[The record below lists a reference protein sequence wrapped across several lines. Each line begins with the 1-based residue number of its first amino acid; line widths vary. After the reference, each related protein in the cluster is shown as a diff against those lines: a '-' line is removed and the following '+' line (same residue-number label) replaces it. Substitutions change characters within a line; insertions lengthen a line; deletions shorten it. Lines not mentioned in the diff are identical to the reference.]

1 MQGAQFQAPP
11 LSKTNKIIIITMIA
25 LFVLNS
31 IVGGSLA
38 GYLALSLNGIKSGL
52 IYQIITY
59 PFMEAS
65 FMGLIFES
73 LIIWFIGSDLERQWG
88 QKFYL
93 QLFAVTAVSV
103 VPIYLALSAFTGMN
117 APLMG
122 ITGFGY
128 ALLVSYAIIY
138 SERQLTFMLLFP
150 MKAKYFCLL
159 LAGIQLYM
167 GFFSGSGAVSFAHL
181 GSMVFAFVFLQ
192 YKSMKARGGSLSSS
206 INSAQK
212 KHHKNKMR
220 GKLKIV
226 EDEPVDAP
234 RKEKHDPKDPKFW
247 Q

>member
-11 LSKTNKIIIITMIA
+11 LSKINKIIIITMVV
-25 LFVLNS
+25 LFVMNAA
-31 IVGGSLA
+31 IGGGLA

-52 IYQIITY
+52 IYQVITY

-65 FMGLIFES
+65 FMGLLFES

-93 QLFAVTAVSV
+93 QLFLVSVLAV
-103 VPIYLALSAFTGMN
+103 VPIYLGLSAFTGLA

-122 ITGFGY
+122 VTGFGY

-150 MKAKYFCLL
+150 MKAKYFCML

-181 GSMVFAFVFLQ
+181 GSMIFAFLFLQ
-192 YKSMKARGGSLSSS
+192 YKSMKARGGSFSSS
-206 INSAQK
+206 VESVQK
-212 KHHKNKMR
+212 KRHKDKMR

-226 EDEPVDAP
+226 EDDPKPPKDQ
-234 RKEKHDPKDPKFW
+234 HDPKDPKFW

>member
-11 LSKTNKIIIITMIA
+11 LSKINKIIIITMVF
-25 LFVLNS
+25 LF
-31 IVGGSLA
+31 IVNAVIGGSLA

-52 IYQIITY
+52 IYQVITY

-65 FMGLIFES
+65 FMGLLFES

-93 QLFAVTAVSV
+93 QLFLVSV
-103 VPIYLALSAFTGMN
+103 IGVIPIYLGLSAFTGLST
-117 APLMG
+117 PLMG

-150 MKAKYFCLL
+150 MKAKYFCML
-159 LAGIQLYM
+159 LAGIQLYT
-167 GFFSGSGAVSFAHL
+167 GFFSGSGAVSFAYL
-181 GSMVFAFVFLQ
+181 GSMLFAFLFLQ
-192 YKSMKARGGSLSSS
+192 YKSMKARGGSFA
-206 INSAQK
+206 NSVQSVQK
-212 KHHKNKMR
+212 KRHKDKMR
-220 GKLKIV
+220 GKLSIV
-226 EDEPVDAP
+226 EDESAP
-234 RKEKHDPKDPKFW
+234 PKNQHDPKDPKFW